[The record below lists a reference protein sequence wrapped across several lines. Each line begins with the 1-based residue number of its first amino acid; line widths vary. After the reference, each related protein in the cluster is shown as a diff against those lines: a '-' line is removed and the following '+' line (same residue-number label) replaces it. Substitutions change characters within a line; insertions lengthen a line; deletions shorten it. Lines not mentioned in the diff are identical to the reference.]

1 MELVAT
7 NSDPYEFCGPAYFSM
22 SLQDERCPGHFLE
35 VSCGVDLNEAL
46 VATVQQ
52 VHRGLCLLH
61 KNIYTLLD
69 WRFSVM
75 QGFSKDLEE

>member
-7 NSDPYEFCGPAYFSM
+7 NSNPYEFCGPAHFSI
-22 SLQDERCPGHFLE
+22 SLQDARSPGHFLK

-46 VATVQQ
+46 VGAVQQ

-61 KNIYTLLD
+61 KNILHA
-69 WRFSVM
+69 
-75 QGFSKDLEE
+75 SKLEV